1 MVLKNI
7 VKDSTK
13 ALVLAFLVAF
23 IYFTFLSSQ
32 FAQGHFDHLGHYNT
46 AGFGISDKYYVNQQL
61 EPSYAKPNELSK
73 IMFSIQDRDGRDVHN
88 VIVMVEI
95 YSAKTNERVS
105 VFPWTRADIG
115 DFEVPFVFPKI
126 GNYEIVLSVLNDDV
140 SSSQIIN
147 TVPPP
152 RTILNDSTG
161 CHCERGVFN
170 VSISEN
176 FGSIFSL
183 VIFASVF
190 GVIAVMGVGLF
201 WGFWSRRKNK
211 SVDPI
216 SNYDFINSTLFCFW
230 LWVRQWFTWLSTLN
244 MVV

>member
-1 MVLKNI
+1 MLRW
-7 VKDSTK
+7 TPMHWF
-13 ALVLAFLVAF
+13 LTFLVAF
-23 IYFTFLSSQ
+23 LSFYFLSSSQ

-46 AGFGISDKYYVNQQL
+46 AGFGISDKYYAYQQI
-61 EPSYAKPNELSK
+61 EPAYAKPNELSK
-73 IMFSIQDRDGRDVHN
+73 IMFSIQDKDGRDVHN

-95 YSAKTNERVS
+95 YSTKTGERVS

-126 GNYEIVLSVLNDDV
+126 GNYQTVLSVLNDDV

-152 RTILNDSTG
+152 RTILNDNTG

-176 FGSIFSL
+176 FGSIFTL
-183 VIFASVF
+183 VIYASVF
-190 GVIAVMGVGLF
+190 GVISVIGVALF
-201 WGFWSRRKNK
+201 WMYWGRRKNK
-211 SVDPI
+211 SV
-216 SNYDFINSTLFCFW
+216 
-230 LWVRQWFTWLSTLN
+230 
-244 MVV
+244 